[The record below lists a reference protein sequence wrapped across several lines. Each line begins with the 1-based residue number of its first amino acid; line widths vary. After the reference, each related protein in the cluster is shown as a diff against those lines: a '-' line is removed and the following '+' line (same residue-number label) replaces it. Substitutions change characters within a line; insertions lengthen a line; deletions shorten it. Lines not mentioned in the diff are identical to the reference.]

1 MTNDFQRTKKKGV
14 SIERKI
20 EKWAYLFI
28 IGPLL
33 YFFTFRMFPT
43 LFSFYL
49 SVTKWDLLSSNKP
62 FSGLENFKD
71 VVNDPV
77 FRTAIVNTLK
87 YLVVAVP
94 ICLVLS
100 LGIALVLNAIVK
112 GKGLFRM
119 LIFIP
124 YITSTVAISWVW
136 KWMFMKNGG
145 VINTILI
152 ALGLK
157 AQPFLNSTT
166 QAIYVIISNIVWKQI
181 GFNTIIFIAGLMQIS
196 RTYYEAAEIDGA
208 SSWQQFKNI
217 TLPLLNPTVVYLAVI
232 NTISTL
238 QVFTQIF
245 NIAGPEGGPLNS
257 TNSIVVEIYKTA
269 FMSYKMGRA
278 SAMTVILFI
287 IILGITLFQMKVL
300 NKEN

>member
-1 MTNDFQRTKKKGV
+1 MTDDFQRTKKKEV

-33 YFFTFRMFPT
+33 YFFIFRMFPT

-49 SVTKWDLLSSNKP
+49 SLTKWDLLSPNKP

-71 VVNDPV
+71 IVKDPV

-87 YLVVAVP
+87 YLIVAVP

-100 LGIALVLNAIVK
+100 LGIALVLNCIAK

-152 ALGLK
+152 AIGLK

-208 SSWQQFKNI
+208 SPLQQFENI

-300 NKEN
+300 NREN